1 MGNLDQNVMYGSFD
15 YDVGTLYL
23 AATEKGLCFVGS
35 LNESLRELED
45 GVGKLFPKAVLVENK
60 AGLQLCHQQFLDY
73 FNSSRTTFT
82 LPIDVNG
89 TLFQQKV
96 WKALN
101 AIPYGQTKSY
111 GEIAVEIGQPG
122 SFRAVGTAIGKNP
135 LLIVVPCHRVIHKNG
150 KLAGYRG
157 KLAMKETLLQLEKTH
172 RKCAKKKVN

>member
-1 MGNLDQNVMYGSFD
+1 MTDLEQNIMYGFFD
-15 YDVGTLYL
+15 YNVGTLYL
-23 AATEKGLCFVGS
+23 AATENGLCFVGS

-45 GVGKLFPKAVLVENK
+45 GVTKLFPKVTLVENK
-60 AGLQLCHQQFLDY
+60 VGLQPYHQQFSDY
-73 FNSSRTTFT
+73 FNGSRTTFT

-96 WKALN
+96 WKALTT
-101 AIPYGQTKSY
+101 IPYGQTKSY
-111 GEIAVEIGQPG
+111 GEIAAEIGQPG

-157 KLAMKETLLQLEKTH
+157 KLDMKETLLSLEK
-172 RKCAKKKVN
+172 RQDKVC